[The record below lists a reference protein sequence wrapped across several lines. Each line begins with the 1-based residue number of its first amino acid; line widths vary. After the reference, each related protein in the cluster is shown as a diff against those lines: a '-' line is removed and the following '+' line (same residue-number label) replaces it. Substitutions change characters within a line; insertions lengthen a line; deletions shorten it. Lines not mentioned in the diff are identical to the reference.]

1 MARENTGC
9 ARAVLLS
16 AAVSAC
22 LASASASAADE
33 EATPLVDSLGQIV
46 VTAQRREQSLQD
58 VPVAVTAFDAN
69 ALENLQVR
77 RLDDMQHSVPNI
89 TMGPNTGT
97 ASAAKIFLRGLGED
111 ESYFTGDVPVGL
123 YVDEVYIAR
132 QTGGLLDVYDVDRV
146 EVLRGPQGTLF
157 GRNTTAGAIQIINKR
172 PDPTDQSFDASLTVG
187 DYSRREV
194 RAAFNQPI
202 NDTVAARLALMT
214 RKRDGWSTERNSGDD
229 VNDQDVWAGRATLG
243 FFPSDAT
250 QVLLGFDYQKQDDS
264 PGFGVGLRFG
274 GINAY
279 PDFGSDLDGDG
290 DPFTLRSD
298 LQNPINELE
307 AWGTTL
313 NISHRFGDVLLKSIT
328 AYRRMEN
335 RITIDF
341 DGYDNTGPG
350 FIGGLLPAIFHIDQD
365 QKQRQFS
372 QEFQLQGKFW
382 SDRADYIAGVFL
394 FTEFN
399 EQPSE
404 LAVGAPIGS
413 PFNSTTFSELTTDSY
428 AAFVNVDWNLGER
441 TRLTTGVRYTLDRKD
456 FHHEVRDSSG
466 NVIIATAPGVQGLPV
481 QVDLDPDFNKVTGK
495 LGIDHRLESGAL
507 LYGSISKGYKAGS
520 FDGRRFSDQVGIIN
534 MEVIPEED
542 VLAYE
547 IGAKTEWL
555 DRRLR
560 LNVAGFFTDVE
571 NLQGTGVVN
580 NQLSRTSVGDAEILG
595 IELELTAVPVPGLEL
610 NAMVSGMD
618 TKVTRLNFD
627 LAVGCTSE
635 AAAGLTLDTLRL
647 KEAPEFTWSAGA
659 MYSWD
664 APALG
669 GVLRVGAD
677 AGHKDAYST
686 ANCTS
691 KASSVVAHTVV
702 NAKAAY
708 ESSNGRWN
716 VALGLVN
723 ATDEQ
728 YNSGAPVLNLAPT
741 YTFAYMMPP
750 RYWTLS
756 LGVSF

>member
-1 MARENTGC
+1 MARKNIGRSD
-9 ARAVLLS
+9 AALLA

-22 LASASASAADE
+22 LAAGNASAAE
-33 EATPLVDSLGQIV
+33 ETAAPVAESLGQIV
-46 VTAQRREQSLQD
+46 VTAQRREQALQT
-58 VPVAVTAFDAN
+58 VPVAVSAFDAN
-69 ALENLQVR
+69 ALEQQQVR
-77 RLDDMQHSVPNI
+77 RLDDLQHAVPNI

-157 GRNTTAGAIQIINKR
+157 GRNTTAGAIQIVNKR
-172 PDPTDQSFDASLTVG
+172 PDTTAQSGNASVTVG
-187 DYSRREV
+187 DYSRREI
-194 RAAFNQPI
+194 RAAFNQPLG
-202 NDTVAARLALMT
+202 DTFAARAAFMT
-214 RKRDGWSTERNSGDD
+214 RKRDGWSTERNSGQD
-229 VNDQDVWAGRATLG
+229 VNDQDVWAGRAALG
-243 FFPSDAT
+243 FFPSDDT
-250 QVLLGFDYQKQDDS
+250 TVLLGFDYQKQDDS

-274 GINAY
+274 GINSY
-279 PDFGSDLDGDG
+279 PDFNNDLDGDG

-298 LQNPINELE
+298 LQTRINDLT
-307 AWGTTL
+307 AWGATL
-313 NISHRFGDVLLKSIT
+313 NISHQFGDVLFKSIT
-328 AYRRMEN
+328 AYREMDN

-341 DGYDNTGPG
+341 DGYDGTGPG

-365 QKQRQFS
+365 QQQRQFS
-372 QEFQLQGKFW
+372 QEFQVQGNLW
-382 SDRADYIAGVFL
+382 SGKADYIAGLFL

-404 LAVGAPIGS
+404 LAVGAPLGS
-413 PFNSTTFSELTTDSY
+413 PFNATTFSELTTDSY
-428 AAFVNVDWNLGER
+428 AAFVNVDWQLGEN
-441 TRLTTGVRYTLDRKD
+441 TRLTTGVRYTIDEKD
-456 FHHEVRDSSG
+456 FRHEVRDASG
-466 NVIIATAPGVQGLPV
+466 RVIIATAPGVQGRPV
-481 QVDLDPDFNKVTGK
+481 QVELDPSFNKVTGK
-495 LGIDHRLESGAL
+495 LGIDHTLDSGAL
-507 LYGSISKGYKAGS
+507 LYGSVSKGYKAGS

-547 IGAKTEWL
+547 VGAKTEWL

-560 LNVAGFFTDVE
+560 LNAAAFFTDVE

-580 NQLSRTSVGDAEILG
+580 NQLSRTSVGDAEIRG
-595 IELELTAVPVPGLEL
+595 IELELTAVPVTGLEL
-610 NAMVSGMD
+610 NAMISAMD

-635 AAAGLTLDTLRL
+635 AAAGLTLNSLKL
-647 KEAPEFTWSAGA
+647 KEAPEFTWNAGA
-659 MYSWD
+659 LYSWD

-669 GVLRVGAD
+669 GIIRVGAD
-677 AGHKDAYST
+677 AGYKDAYST

-691 KASSVVAHTVV
+691 KASSVVEHTVV
-702 NAKAAY
+702 NAKAGY

-716 VALGLVN
+716 VAVGIVN
-723 ATDEQ
+723 LTNEE
-728 YNSGAPVLNLAPT
+728 YNSGMPVLNLAPT

-750 RYWTLS
+750 RFWTLTV
-756 LGVSF
+756 GVSF

>member
-1 MARENTGC
+1 MVRKNTGRSG
-9 ARAVLLS
+9 AALLT
-16 AAVSAC
+16 ATISAC
-22 LASASASAADE
+22 LAAGTASAAE
-33 EATPLVDSLGQIV
+33 ETAAPVADSLGQIV
-46 VTAQRREQSLQD
+46 VTAQRREQALQT
-58 VPVAVTAFDAN
+58 VPVAVSAFDAN
-69 ALENLQVR
+69 ALEQQQVR
-77 RLDDMQHSVPNI
+77 RLDDLQHAVPNI

-157 GRNTTAGAIQIINKR
+157 GRNTTAGAIQIVNKR
-172 PDPTDQSFDASLTVG
+172 PDTTAQSGNASVTVG
-187 DYSRREV
+187 DYSRREI
-194 RAAFNQPI
+194 RAAFNQPLG
-202 NDTVAARLALMT
+202 DTFAARVAFMT
-214 RKRDGWSTERNSGDD
+214 RKRDGWSTERNSGQD

-243 FFPSDAT
+243 FYPSDDT
-250 QVLLGFDYQKQDDS
+250 TVLLGFDYQKQDDS
-264 PGFGVGLRFG
+264 PGLGVGLRFG

-279 PDFGSDLDGDG
+279 PNFSNDLDGDS

-298 LQNPINELE
+298 LQNRINDVT

-313 NISHRFGDVLLKSIT
+313 NISHQFGDVLFKSIT
-328 AYRRMEN
+328 AYREMDN

-341 DGYDNTGPG
+341 DGYDGTGPG

-365 QKQRQFS
+365 QQQRQFS
-372 QEFQLQGKFW
+372 QEFQLQGSLW
-382 SDRADYIAGVFL
+382 SGKAEYIAGLFL

-404 LAVGAPIGS
+404 LAVGAPLGS

-428 AAFVNVDWNLGER
+428 AAFVNFDWNLGEK
-441 TRLTTGVRYTLDRKD
+441 TRLTTGVRYTIDEKD
-456 FHHEVRDSSG
+456 FRHEVRDASG
-466 NVIIATAPGVQGLPV
+466 RVIIATAPGVQGRPV
-481 QVDLDPDFNKVTGK
+481 QVELDPNFNKVTGK
-495 LGIDHRLESGAL
+495 IGIDHTLDSGAL
-507 LYGSISKGYKAGS
+507 LYGSVSKGYKAGS

-547 IGAKTEWL
+547 VGAKTEWL

-560 LNVAGFFTDVE
+560 LNAAAFFTDVE

-580 NQLSRTSVGDAEILG
+580 NQLSRTSVGDAEIRG
-595 IELELTAVPVPGLEL
+595 IELELTAVPISGLEL
-610 NAMVSGMD
+610 NAMISAMD
-618 TKVTRLNFD
+618 TEVTRLNFD
-627 LAVGCTSE
+627 LAVGCSAE
-635 AAAGLTLDTLRL
+635 AAAGLTLDGLRL
-647 KEAPEFTWSAGA
+647 KEAPEFTWNAGA
-659 MYSWD
+659 VYSWD

-669 GVLRVGAD
+669 GVIRVGAD
-677 AGHKDAYST
+677 AGYKDAYST

-691 KASSVVAHTVV
+691 KASSVVEHTVV
-702 NAKAAY
+702 NAKASY

-716 VALGLVN
+716 VAVGIVN
-723 ATDEQ
+723 LTDEE
-728 YNSGAPVLNLAPT
+728 YNSGMPVLNLAPT

-750 RYWTLS
+750 RFWTLTV
-756 LGVSF
+756 GVSF